1 MSHFY
6 KRIISHPSAGICLAL
21 LGSAL
26 LATSVHAEDYVKSY
40 SVSNR
45 ADVHVNT
52 NDGSVSIVTGENKQ
66 VEFRVEYHGF
76 ELDKSLHIESDQKG
90 DRVELTARIVNRL
103 GFSFG
108 NTRRLHIEVRMP
120 KDADLQVETGD
131 GSVESSKLSGNI
143 SIRTHD
149 GSINASHLSGNI
161 ELRSGDGSLTVNSL
175 SGVVRL
181 HTGDGA
187 IEGSDLDGSMDAYS
201 GDGHVR
207 LSGRFDNLKVK
218 TGDGS
223 IDTHVLLGSKLDA
236 GWSIVTGSGSVDLAL
251 PNDLQVDLDATTGD
265 GRISMDIP
273 VTVQGTISR
282 SKVRGKIGGGG
293 QTLTI
298 HTGDGSIHLKQA

>member
-1 MSHFY
+1 MNYLY
-6 KRIISHPSAGICLAL
+6 KIITNHPSAGICIAL
-21 LGSAL
+21 FGSAL

-40 SVSNR
+40 SISNR
-45 ADVHVNT
+45 ANVHVST
-52 NDGSVSIVTGENKQ
+52 NDGSVSVVTGDNKQ
-66 VEFRVEYHGF
+66 VEFHVEYHGLQ
-76 ELDKSLHIESDQKG
+76 LDKSLHIESDQQG
-90 DRVELTARIVNRL
+90 DQVELTARIVNQL

-120 KDADLQVETGD
+120 KDGDLQVDTGD
-131 GSVESSKLSGNI
+131 GSVESSALSGAI
-143 SIRTHD
+143 SIHTHD
-149 GSINASHLSGNI
+149 GSIRANNLSGNI
-161 ELRSGDGSLTVNSL
+161 DLHSGDGSVTVNSL
-175 SGVVRL
+175 KGIVRL

-187 IEGSDLDGSMDAYS
+187 IEAGDLDGSVDAYS

-207 LSGRFDNLKVK
+207 LSGRFDVLKAK

-223 IDTHVLLGSKLDA
+223 IDAHALLGSKLDA
-236 GWSIVTGSGSVDLAL
+236 AWSIVTGSGSVDLAL
-251 PNDLQVDLDATTGD
+251 PGDLQVDLDATTGD
-265 GRISMDIP
+265 GHINMDIP